1 MGKNVL
7 LCVKHRNRLK
17 FVTEFLSNEFLTL
30 STPTFVEPVQ
40 RGLVDVLVINVVVV
54 VVVVSTPTFEDFIG
68 RRSVIDVAFEEVLPV
83 FAEPVVSLVVL
94 RGQGVHVLVEFCKRK
109 K

>member
-1 MGKNVL
+1 M
-7 LCVKHRNRLK
+7 
-17 FVTEFLSNEFLTL
+17 

-40 RGLVDVLVINVVVV
+40 RGLVDVLVVDVVAVV

-83 FAEPVVSLVVL
+83 LAEPVVPLVVL
-94 RGQGVHVLVEFCKRK
+94 RGQGVHVLVEFCDRK
-109 K
+109 KK